1 MTTLEADPGS
11 FRDPRGLVFVRE
23 GRVFRTITRHGH
35 DDFKAVEETGLLADL
50 IARDLLVSYRDVEK
64 SELGQPGDNIMRVLE
79 HPPLPFIS
87 YPFEWS
93 FGLLKAAALMHLEVQ
108 LTALERG
115 VTLSDSSAF
124 NVQFLGVRPIFI
136 DHLSFRPYRDGEFW
150 SGHRQFCDQFLNPL
164 LLQSQVGVSFNAWYR
179 GNPEGIPA
187 ESLAPMLPWISRL
200 KLQVMTNVILP
211 AWFARRSRSNSQIST
226 SLAGKRLPLSGYRN
240 MLTGLRQ
247 FIASLELPQRRT
259 TWKEYAA
266 TNTYA
271 SEEAEH
277 KRAFIREFSATVKPG
292 VIWDM
297 GCNTGEYSRAALD
310 GGSGMAVGFEFDA
323 GALGLAYARA
333 REEKLNFLPLYMD
346 AANPT
351 PSQGWN
357 QAERSGLAE
366 RRNADAVVALAFVHH
381 LAIARNVPLH
391 FVVGWLIGLAPQGVI
406 EFVPK
411 SDPMVRELLSLR
423 EDIFDEYTDAAFDG
437 ALARHAEVVREETIT
452 GTGRRLVWF
461 KRR

>member
-1 MTTLEADPGS
+1 MTTAEPDPGS

-35 DDFKAVEETGLLADL
+35 DDFNAVEETGLLADL
-50 IARDLLVSYRDVEK
+50 IAKGLLVSYRDVEK
-64 SELGQPGDNIMRVLE
+64 SEFGQLGDGAMRVLE

-93 FGLLKAAALMHLEVQ
+93 FSLLKAAALLHLDVQ
-108 LTALERG
+108 IAALDRG
-115 VTLSDSSAF
+115 VTLSDASAF

-136 DHLSFRPYRDGEFW
+136 DHLSFRPYREGEFW

-187 ESLAPMLPWISRL
+187 ESLVPILPWISRL

-211 AWFARRSRSNSQIST
+211 AWFSRRSRSNSQVSS
-226 SLAGKRLPLSGYRN
+226 SLVGKRLPLSGYRN

-247 FIASLELPQRRT
+247 FIVSLKPLRRHT
-259 TWKEYAA
+259 TWRDYAA
-266 TNTYA
+266 TSTYT
-271 SEEAEH
+271 SEEAEY
-277 KRAFIREFSATVKPG
+277 KRAFIREFVATVKPG

-297 GCNTGEYSRAALD
+297 GCNTGEYSRAALE
-310 GGSGMAVGFEFDA
+310 GGAGMAIGFEFDV
-323 GALGLAYARA
+323 GALGLAFARA
-333 REEKLNFLPLYMD
+333 REEKLNFLPLFMD

-357 QAERSGLAE
+357 QAERSGLSE
-366 RRNADAVVALAFVHH
+366 RRNADAVVALALVHH
-381 LAIARNVPLH
+381 LAIARNVPLYS
-391 FVVGWLIGLAPQGVI
+391 VVDWLINLAPQGVI

-423 EDIFDEYTDAAFDG
+423 EDIFDEYTDAAFNS
-437 ALARHAEVVREETIT
+437 ALARNAVVVREKTIT